1 MLQRAPEER
10 VSVSDIQV
18 SIETFDS
25 VGEDWERLLIEA
37 PDLSPFATPAWQ
49 ETWWQMFG
57 GDADLK
63 LLTVWQD
70 GDVKGL
76 APFMRRGDEVSFL
89 GESDLVDYHHFLH
102 SGIDDSTFYDTVF
115 GHLTGVESLKSLR
128 LTSVPEW
135 SAAYTAVPVAARA
148 AGWQV
153 EETFEDVSPGI
164 ELADD
169 WESYVSGLSKKDRHE
184 LRRKLRRLERSAEI
198 THVEYC
204 TPEDIAANLDDFL
217 RLHRMST
224 PDKAEFMTDYRE
236 EFFRAVVINLAK
248 AGISRLYFLE
258 IYGERA
264 ATSVCFVHD
273 DSQLVYNSG
282 YDPEQRALS
291 VGLLNHAMTIKLAI
305 KNGIR
310 YFDFLRGDESYKY
323 HLGAHDR
330 SLYNLVVTRA

>member
-1 MLQRAPEER
+1 M
-10 VSVSDIQV
+10 SDLEV
-18 SIETFDS
+18 RIEDFDS
-25 VGEDWERLLIEA
+25 IGEDWERLLGESS
-37 PDLSPFATPAWQ
+37 DLSPFATPAWQ
-49 ETWWQMFG
+49 QTWWKMFG

-63 LLTVWQD
+63 LLTVIQD

-76 APFMRRGDEVSFL
+76 APFMRRGNEVSFL

-102 SGIDDSTFYDTVF
+102 SGIEDAACYDTVF
-115 GHLTGVESLKSLR
+115 GHLSAVASLNSVR

-135 SAAYTAVPVAARA
+135 SVAYKAVPAAALA

-153 EETFEDVSPGI
+153 EETFEDVSPGL
-164 ELADD
+164 ELTDTWDD
-169 WESYVSGLSKKDRHE
+169 YVSGLSKKDRHE

-198 THVEYC
+198 NHVEYC
-204 TPEDIAANLDDFL
+204 TPEDITANLDDFV

-236 EFFRAVVINLAK
+236 EFFRAVVTNMAK
-248 AGISRLYFLE
+248 VGISRLYFLE
-258 IYGERA
+258 VDGVRA
-264 ATSVCFVHD
+264 ATSICFVHG

-282 YDPEQRALS
+282 YDPEYRALS

-305 KNGIR
+305 ENGVR

>member
-1 MLQRAPEER
+1 LSDLEVR
-10 VSVSDIQV
+10 V
-18 SIETFDS
+18 ETFDS
-25 VGEDWERLLIEA
+25 VGQDWERLLGEA

-49 ETWWQMFG
+49 QTWWQMFG

-63 LLTVWQD
+63 LLTVVQD

-76 APFMRRGDEVSFL
+76 APFMRRGNEVSFL

-102 SGIDDSTFYDTVF
+102 SGIDETAFYDTVI
-115 GHLTGVESLKSLR
+115 GHLSSVEDLDSLR

-135 SAAYTAVPVAARA
+135 CAAYTAIPAAARA
-148 AGWQV
+148 AGWHV
-153 EETFEDVSPGI
+153 EESFEDVSPGI
-164 ELADD
+164 ELPSD
-169 WESYVSGLSKKDRHE
+169 WEEYVSGLSKKDRHE
-184 LRRKLRRLERSAEI
+184 LRRKLRRLERSAEVN
-198 THVEYC
+198 HVEYC
-204 TPEDIAANLDDFL
+204 TPEDITANLDDFV

-236 EFFRAVVINLAK
+236 EFFRAAVTNLAK
-248 AGISRLYFLE
+248 VGASRLYFLE
-258 IYGERA
+258 IDGERA
-264 ATSVCFVHD
+264 ATSICFVHG

-291 VGLLNHAMTIKLAI
+291 VGLLNHALTIKLAI
-305 KNGIR
+305 DNGVR

-323 HLGAHDR
+323 HLGAQDR

>member
-1 MLQRAPEER
+1 
-10 VSVSDIQV
+10 VSNLPLNNLEV

-25 VGEDWERLLIEA
+25 VAQDWERLLVESS
-37 PDLSPFATPAWQ
+37 DLSPFATPAWQ
-49 ETWWQMFG
+49 QTWWTMFG

-63 LLTVWQD
+63 LLTVRQD
-70 GDVKGL
+70 GAVKGL
-76 APFMRRGDEVSFL
+76 APFMRRGNELSFL

-102 SGIDDSTFYDTVF
+102 SGIDETTFYETVI
-115 GHLTGVESLKSLR
+115 GHISGVQSLNSLR

-135 SAAYTAVPVAARA
+135 SVAYKAVPEAARA

-164 ELADD
+164 ELADN
-169 WESYVSGLSKKDRHE
+169 WEDYVSGLGKKDRHE

-198 THVEYC
+198 KHVEYS
-204 TPEDIAANLDDFL
+204 TAEDITANLDDFV

-236 EFFRAVVINLAK
+236 EFFRAAVTNMARVGA
-248 AGISRLYFLE
+248 SRLYFLE
-258 IYGERA
+258 IDGKRA
-264 ATSVCFVHD
+264 ATSICFVHG
-273 DSQLVYNSG
+273 DSQLAYNSG

-305 KNGIR
+305 ENGIR

-330 SLYNLVVTRA
+330 SLYNLVVTRG